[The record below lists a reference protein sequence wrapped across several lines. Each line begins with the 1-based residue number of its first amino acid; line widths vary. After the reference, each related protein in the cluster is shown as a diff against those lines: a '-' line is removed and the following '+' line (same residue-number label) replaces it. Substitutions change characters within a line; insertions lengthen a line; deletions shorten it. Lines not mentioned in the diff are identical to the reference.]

1 MLIIYCC
8 IMNYP
13 KLSGTV
19 SVPLCDSGSGSP
31 VKLQS
36 RSRSGLLSHLE
47 AQLGLK
53 GSLPRW
59 CTNMPG
65 KFMLVLGRRP
75 QFLSMCTS
83 PGGCLSI
90 LRAWGLVPLLR
101 TIQEKAEGSSKAS
114 YDLLSGVAHCP
125 VCHILFLRSKW
136 QSLAHTRGGGEWSFP
151 FERKVCQRR

>member
-19 SVPLCDSGSGSP
+19 SVPPCDSGSGSP

-36 RSRSGLLSHLE
+36 RSRSGLLSHLK

-90 LRAWGLVPLLR
+90 LRAWGLIPLLR
-101 TIQEKAEGSSKAS
+101 MIDLCLPREGRKACPVPFSVFLCWVSCTFCGF
-114 YDLLSGVAHCP
+114 LLSFIPGC
-125 VCHILFLRSKW
+125 L
-136 QSLAHTRGGGEWSFP
+136 TEGGLYS
-151 FERKVCQRR
+151 